1 MLDGRKIY
9 GHRAIP
15 RNEASDMEK
24 AKLQK
29 NPKDNRNLHLLRVG
43 CTFILLFFWNDC
55 SRINMKQKGPFLPI
69 GFYYFLF

>member
-43 CTFILLFFWNDC
+43 CTFILLFF
-55 SRINMKQKGPFLPI
+55 
-69 GFYYFLF
+69 